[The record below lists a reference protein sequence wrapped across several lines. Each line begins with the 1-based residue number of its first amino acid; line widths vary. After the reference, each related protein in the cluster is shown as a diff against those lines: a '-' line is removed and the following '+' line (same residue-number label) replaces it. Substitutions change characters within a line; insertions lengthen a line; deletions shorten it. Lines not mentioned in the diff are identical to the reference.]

1 MERLEILCKEQ
12 GLTYEIDECT
22 SIPVTALSKRIQ
34 KAIIESSE
42 NLHLTHKTMNSGAGH
57 DAECMAKV
65 TDTGMIFVPSRGGR
79 SHSPME
85 FTDWK
90 DLENG
95 ANVLLS
101 TVLKLSGG
109 FV

>member
-101 TVLKLSGG
+101 AVLKLSGG